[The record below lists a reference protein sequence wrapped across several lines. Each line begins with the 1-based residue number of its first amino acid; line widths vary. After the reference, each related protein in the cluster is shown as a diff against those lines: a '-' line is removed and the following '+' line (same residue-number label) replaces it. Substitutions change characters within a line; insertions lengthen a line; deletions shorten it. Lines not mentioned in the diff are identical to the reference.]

1 MFCAPFCQFW
11 MRNVTQI
18 PKKRQKIDE
27 TNGPLK
33 LHTFVWSFF
42 FRKKIFLDF
51 FNGFVLT
58 FNYLTPSFN
67 KKIVMNTQDLALTQS
82 VSFGSNETLFMKN
95 CN

>member
-1 MFCAPFCQFW
+1 MPIFDAECYSKTQKTPKNGRNKWTTEITHFW
-11 MRNVTQI
+11 VVI
-18 PKKRQKIDE
+18 
-27 TNGPLK
+27 
-33 LHTFVWSFF
+33 F
-42 FRKKIFLDF
+42 FRKKFYLDF
-51 FNGFVLT
+51 INGFVLT